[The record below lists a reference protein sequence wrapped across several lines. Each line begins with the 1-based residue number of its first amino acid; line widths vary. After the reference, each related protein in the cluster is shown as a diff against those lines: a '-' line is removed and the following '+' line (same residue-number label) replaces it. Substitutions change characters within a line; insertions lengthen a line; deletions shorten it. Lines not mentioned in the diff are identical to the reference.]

1 MGYEH
6 GQRKWEPVSRF
17 GHATTKG
24 LAMTTDAKQKN
35 SKPKQAGRE
44 SVFDRELEDLPQ
56 ELRWRESM
64 GRIEAVLFASA
75 SPVTREDLG
84 RVIGQGASVDMLI
97 EDIQGELMGRPYEL
111 VQVAG
116 GWMFRT
122 KTQFAEAIKVAAD
135 LGNQSLAFTE
145 MEMGVLCAI
154 AYHQPIDRAGLKDIF
169 GKDVSRDLLARL
181 RFKDLI
187 ASGPRSPR
195 PGAPHTFVTTET
207 FLVSFDLQSLRDLP
221 ELDLAAENADVVAR
235 TAQV

>member
-1 MGYEH
+1 MTIAGKRKSAE
-6 GQRKWEPVSRF
+6 GQDVST
-17 GHATTKG
+17 GED
-24 LAMTTDAKQKN
+24 L
-35 SKPKQAGRE
+35 
-44 SVFDRELEDLPQ
+44 FDRELADLPK
-56 ELRWRESM
+56 ELRWREWM

-75 SPVTREDLG
+75 TPVARDDLA
-84 RVIGQGASVDMLI
+84 RVVGQEASVEMLI
-97 EDIQGELMGRPYEL
+97 EDIQAELAGRPYDLFE
-111 VQVAG
+111 ATS

-122 KTQFAEAIKVAAD
+122 RTQFAEAIKAAAD
-135 LGNQSLAFTE
+135 LGEQSLAFTE

-207 FLVSFDLQSLRDLP
+207 FLTAFDLQTLRDLP
-221 ELDLAAENADVVAR
+221 ELDLAVGNAGEEIQP
-235 TAQV
+235 TQN